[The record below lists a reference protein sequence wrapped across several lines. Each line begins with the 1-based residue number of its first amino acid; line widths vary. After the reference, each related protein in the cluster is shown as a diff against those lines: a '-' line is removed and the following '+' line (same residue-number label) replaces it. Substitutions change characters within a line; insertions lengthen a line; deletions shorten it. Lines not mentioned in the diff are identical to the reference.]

1 MIKKV
6 KGGYKAATSKGKPL
20 SKKKKSYQNALKQL
34 KAVKASQARRG
45 KK

>member
-1 MIKKV
+1 MPIRKTKTGKFKIDRV
-6 KGGYKAATSKGKPL
+6 KGTSPTKEHAVKR
-20 SKKKKSYQNALKQL
+20 L